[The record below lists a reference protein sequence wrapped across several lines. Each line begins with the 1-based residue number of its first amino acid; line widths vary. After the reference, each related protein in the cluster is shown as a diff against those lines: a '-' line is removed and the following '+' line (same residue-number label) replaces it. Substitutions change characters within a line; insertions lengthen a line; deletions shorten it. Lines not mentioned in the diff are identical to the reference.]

1 MERMKTIFPPTQKF
15 ISHGSGPY
23 RKSLPRAS
31 LITSIRRFV
40 VLIKS
45 YPYSVRGLKPGG

>member
-1 MERMKTIFPPTQKF
+1 MERMKTIFPPIQKF

-23 RKSLPRAS
+23 RKSLPRAY

-40 VLIKS
+40 LLIKS
-45 YPYSVRGLKPGG
+45 YSYSVRGLKPGG